1 MEAAAG
7 IAMLGAT
14 VQPGG
19 VHFAVWAPK
28 AEQVEVE
35 LVTPAG
41 LSWHRLGRSPD
52 GLHAGVVTG
61 IGAGAHYRY
70 RLDGQARYPDPWSRY
85 QPEGPH
91 GPSEVVDPA
100 VFHWT
105 DGDWRGIGRDGLSL
119 YEVHVGTYTLDGT
132 FAALTRELEEI
143 RRLGVGAIEL
153 MPIAE
158 FPGQRNWGYD
168 GVDLF
173 APCHVY
179 GTPSDLRR
187 LVDRAHQI
195 GLAVILD
202 VVYNHLGPDGNYLR
216 AFSDDYFSQRHAT
229 PWGEAINFDGPHAR
243 WVRDFVI
250 ANACYWVREFH
261 VDGFRLDATDQIKD
275 DSPVHI
281 LAELAKAA
289 RAATDRSIV
298 LIAED
303 AENNVTLVR
312 PRRKGGFGLD
322 AAWADDFHHELRV
335 YLTGVRESYYGDYPG
350 TLKRVARAIEE
361 GCPFQGEP
369 APATGER
376 KGSRVTDDPASAF
389 VFCIQNHD
397 QVGNRPFGERL
408 HHEIDRGRYAVASA
422 VLLFAPET
430 PLLFM
435 GQEFAAS
442 TPFLF
447 FTDHHAELGRLIT
460 KGRRKEFS
468 GFRAFTEPELRES
481 IPDPQAEST
490 FLASKLRL
498 EERSSHAGIYRL
510 YQALLRLRQADLV
523 LAVQD
528 RQRTHTQAI
537 GVHLLVVY
545 RWHEGEHRLLLANF
559 GAATRLPIVD
569 LPVPAALHGRP
580 WRLLLSTAD
589 RRFGGSGER
598 SRLDG
603 RRAERWLSLPA
614 RSATI
619 FAITAWRGISR
630 CS

>member
-1 MEAAAG
+1 MEAMAG
-7 IAMLGAT
+7 IPMLGAT

-19 VHFAVWAPK
+19 VRFAVWAPK

-35 LVTPAG
+35 LVTLGG
-41 LSWHRLGRSPD
+41 LGWHRLARYPD
-52 GLHAGVVTG
+52 GLHAGVVPSIGTG
-61 IGAGAHYRY
+61 MRYRY
-70 RLDGQARYPDPWSRY
+70 RLDGRASYPDPWSRY

-100 VFHWT
+100 AFHWT
-105 DGDWRGIGRDGLSL
+105 DGDWRGIGRDGLSI
-119 YEVHVGTYTLDGT
+119 YEVHVGAYTQEGT
-132 FAALTRELEEI
+132 FAALTSELEEI
-143 RRLGVGAIEL
+143 RRLGVTAIEL

-179 GTPSDLRR
+179 GTPDDLRR

-195 GLAVILD
+195 GLGVILD

-216 AFSDDYFSQRHAT
+216 AFSDDYFSQRHTT

-243 WVRDFVI
+243 WVRHFVV

-275 DSPVHI
+275 ESPVHI
-281 LAELAKAA
+281 LAELAEAA

-312 PRRKGGFGLD
+312 PRRQGGFGLD

-361 GCPFQGEP
+361 GHLFQGEP
-369 APATGER
+369 TPTTGKR
-376 KGSRVTDDPASAF
+376 KGIRVTDEPASAF

-408 HHEIDRGRYAVASA
+408 HHEIDRERYAVASA

-447 FTDHHAELGRLIT
+447 FTDHHADLGRLIT
-460 KGRRKEFS
+460 KGRREEFS
-468 GFRAFTEPELRES
+468 GFRAFRDPELRES

-498 EERSSHAGIYRL
+498 EERHSQAGIYRL
-510 YQALLRLRQADLV
+510 YQTLLRLRQADPV
-523 LAVQD
+523 LARQD
-528 RQRTHTQAI
+528 RQRTHAQAI
-537 GVHLLVVY
+537 GVHLLMVH
-545 RWHEGEHRLLLANF
+545 RWHEEEHRLLLANF
-559 GAATRLPIVD
+559 GAATRLPIVN
-569 LPVPAALHGRP
+569 LPAPAAIYRRP

-589 RRFGGSGER
+589 RRLGGSGER
-598 SRLDG
+598 SRWDG
-603 RRAERWLSLPA
+603 RGAARWLNLPA
-614 RSATI
+614 RSAAI
-619 FAITAWRGISR
+619 FAVSA
-630 CS
+630 